1 MKAVRYSREASKTL
15 ESIPSNTARRI
26 REKVAQY
33 AADPASQSNNVKA
46 LKGAKGYLRLRVG
59 DWRII
64 FTDDGAVVAIIRIGA
79 RGSVYE

>member
-1 MKAVRYSREASKTL
+1 MRVVRYSRDALKTL
-15 ESIPSNTARRI
+15 EGLPSKTARRI

-33 AADPASQSNNVKA
+33 AADPTTQANNVKA
-46 LKGAKGYLRLRVG
+46 LKGANGYLRLRVG

-64 FTDDGAVVAIIRIGA
+64 FTDDGAVVAIVRIGA